1 MFYMTPQTLMNDL
14 LRGNC
19 DPSRIILLV
28 IGERLSPADS
38 PLDLDPQ

>member
-1 MFYMTPQTLMNDL
+1 MTPQTLMNDL

-28 IGERLSPADS
+28 IGERLSSADGG